1 MEIKTQAPVKVLSAT
16 IRTSLHNIQKDSGN
30 TPERL
35 YEIAGKAGLI
45 PAGGQIWRYMGA
57 DGNKETI
64 FTLEMGLPVSG
75 MPVGSTDG
83 FSISETPHFKYIST
97 THKGSWDNL
106 YETYGRI
113 IAELR
118 TNGLNMTQEC
128 REVYTVVDMEQP
140 ANNVTE
146 VQIGVQ

>member
-16 IRTSLHNIQKDSGN
+16 IRTSLQNIQKDSGN

-35 YEIAGKAGLI
+35 YEVAGKMGLI
-45 PAGGQIWRYMGA
+45 PTGGQIWRYMGA

-83 FSISETPHFKYIST
+83 FSIGETPGFKYIST
-97 THKGSWDNL
+97 IHKGAWDNL

-118 TNGLNMTQEC
+118 ANGLNMTQEC
-128 REVYTVVDMEQP
+128 REIYTTVDMEQP